1 MMTPH
6 GGISERVPP
15 GNVREGV
22 RRRRASIPVTFG
34 VLAALGACGGEGEIE
49 QPVPLYGEEPIEYP
63 LTLWEQ
69 RVEGET
75 VLRVRVTEM
84 GDVDSVEVATSSG
97 NETLDEAA
105 VDGVRDLRFQ
115 PGRRDGER
123 VRVWVSIPVVF
134 STRAAPPE
142 VD

>member
-1 MMTPH
+1 MTDRNTPC
-6 GGISERVPP
+6 
-15 GNVREGV
+15 
-22 RRRRASIPVTFG
+22 ASHLLTLFLAV
-34 VLAALGACGGEGEIE
+34 VLASCGRDEVIE
-49 QPVPLYGEEPIEYP
+49 QPVPLYGEQPIEYP
-63 LTLWEQ
+63 LTLWDQ

-84 GDVDSVEVATSSG
+84 GAVDSVEVSTSSG
-97 NETLDEAA
+97 NANLDAAA
-105 VDGVRDLRFQ
+105 VKGIRELRFQ

-134 STRAAPPE
+134 STSPIPPE

>member
-1 MMTPH
+1 MTKP
-6 GGISERVPP
+6 SL
-15 GNVREGV
+15 
-22 RRRRASIPVTFG
+22 ASFLLTFAV
-34 VLAALGACGGEGEIE
+34 VLSSCGGDEEIE

-63 LTLWEQ
+63 LTLWDQ

-84 GDVDSVEVATSSG
+84 GAVDSVEVSTSSG
-97 NETLDEAA
+97 NSTLDEAA
-105 VDGVRDLRFQ
+105 VEGIRDLRFQ

-134 STRAAPPE
+134 SKRPTPPE

>member
-1 MMTPH
+1 
-6 GGISERVPP
+6 V
-15 GNVREGV
+15 
-22 RRRRASIPVTFG
+22 
-34 VLAALGACGGEGEIE
+34 IE
-49 QPVPLYGEEPIEYP
+49 QPVPRYGEQPIEYP
-63 LTLWEQ
+63 LTLWDQ

-84 GDVDSVEVATSSG
+84 GAVDSVEVSTSSG
-97 NETLDEAA
+97 NANLDAAA
-105 VDGVRDLRFQ
+105 VKGIRELRFQ

-134 STRAAPPE
+134 STSPIPPE